1 MTQHTPERWYV
12 GKSFTDDLAIRAQ
25 QYGEESEDDLCIA
38 VALPIID
45 GQGEPEQKANA
56 RLIAAAPEQNKALHA
71 VKARVE
77 RVMLDLDK
85 PVMISSRLES
95 VLVILDAA
103 IALATPA
110 K

>member
-1 MTQHTPERWYV
+1 MTQHTEGPWKHEGTVVRHYPR
-12 GKSFTDDLAIRAQ
+12 GI
-25 QYGEESEDDLCIA
+25 IA
-38 VALPIID
+38 NIPTSAEGGVFSWL
-45 GQGEPEQKANA
+45 ANA
-56 RLIAAAPEQNKALHA
+56 RLIAAAPEQNKELHA

-103 IALATPA
+103 IALATDD
-110 K
+110 